1 MRYLPHT
8 DSDRQTMLESMGVK
22 QMMDLFTDIP
32 SEFHTQLG
40 SLDLPEALS
49 EAGIVKKFTKA
60 AEKNRHAGNTRCF
73 LGGGTYHHFVPAVV
87 DYVISRGE
95 FLTAYTPYQ
104 PEIAQGTLQA
114 LFEYQTMMARLTGME
129 VSNASM
135 YEAAT
140 ATAEAALMA
149 RRVTRKTRTVI
160 AGSVNP
166 RYRSVTGNYLSRL
179 EGDYVE
185 VPVGNKQDKF
195 GTDLSQVIAAIDDKT
210 ACVIVQ
216 YPDFYGSVYDLAPL
230 REACDANKCLMVV
243 AFSDVSAFGL
253 IESPGAYGADI
264 AVGSGQALGIPMA
277 FGGPHLGIFTCKQK
291 YVRQMPGRV
300 CGVTTDADGKRGF
313 VLTLSTREQ
322 HIRREKATSNI
333 CSNQGLMCTAA
344 ATYMA
349 LMGDAGLETVANH
362 SAAALDLLVSKLPSG
377 VVAADGAHYNE
388 TVLTFTSA
396 EKRDAFINEARNNDI
411 FAGIPLETIEK
422 GAEQIDGNRHLL
434 VATTEMIEEDDIN
447 DYIATMEV
455 AL

>member
-1 MRYLPHT
+1 MMQ
-8 DSDRQTMLESMGVK
+8 DIGVNNIA
-22 QMMDLFTDIP
+22 DLFADIP
-32 SEFHTQLG
+32 SEFHIKLG
-40 SLDLPEALS
+40 SMNLPDGLS
-49 EAGIVKKFTKA
+49 EAGIVRKFTKA

-73 LGGGTYHHFVPAVV
+73 LGGGTYYHFVPAVV

-114 LFEYQTMMARLTGME
+114 LFEYQTMIARLTGME

-140 ATAEAALMA
+140 ATAEAALMS
-149 RRVTRKTRTVI
+149 RRVTRKTRVVM

-166 RYRSVTGNYLSRL
+166 RYRTVTENYLSRL
-179 EGDYVE
+179 EGDFVE
-185 VPVGNKQDKF
+185 VGMGKF
-195 GTDLSQVIAAIDDKT
+195 GTDLSKVIAEIDDKT

-264 AVGSGQALGIPMA
+264 VVGSGQALGIPMA
-277 FGGPHLGIFTCKQK
+277 FGGPHLGVFTCKQK
-291 YVRQMPGRV
+291 YLRQMPGRV
-300 CGVTTDADGKRGF
+300 CGLTTDADGKRGF

-333 CSNQGLMCTAA
+333 CTNQGLMCTAA

-349 LMGDAGLETVANH
+349 LMGDAGLETIAKH
-362 SAAALDLLVSKLPSG
+362 SAAALELLISKLPSS
-377 VVAADGAHYNE
+377 VQAADGAHYNE
-388 TVLTFTSA
+388 TVLSFESQN
-396 EKRDAFINEARNNDI
+396 KRDAFIAEARKQDI
-411 FAGIPLETIEK
+411 FAGIPLETIEMD
-422 GAEQIDGNRHLL
+422 AEPKHLL
-434 VATTEMIEEDDIN
+434 VATTEMIEEEDIN
-447 DYIATMEV
+447 ALIAAMEV

>member
-8 DSDRQTMLESMGVK
+8 DTDRQAMLESMG
-22 QMMDLFTDIP
+22 METMSDLFADVP
-32 SEFHTQLG
+32 SEFHLEQG

-49 EAGIVKKFTKA
+49 EAGIVRKFTKA

-87 DYVISRGE
+87 DYIISRGE

-104 PEIAQGTLQA
+104 PEISQGTLQT
-114 LFEYQTMMARLTGME
+114 LFEYQTMAARLTGMD

-149 RRVTRKTRTVI
+149 RRVTRKSRVVI

-166 RYRSVTGNYLSRL
+166 RYRTVTENYLSRL
-179 EGDYVE
+179 EGEYLE
-185 VPVGNKQDKF
+185 VAMGEF
-195 GTDLSQVIAAIDDKT
+195 GTDLSAVISAIDEKT

-230 REACDANKCLMVV
+230 REACDQFKCLMVV
-243 AFSDVSAFGL
+243 AFSDISAFGL

-264 AVGSGQALGIPMA
+264 AVGSGQALGVPMA
-277 FGGPHLGIFTCKQK
+277 FGGPHLGVFTCKQK
-291 YVRQMPGRV
+291 YLRQIPGRV
-300 CGVTTDADGKRGF
+300 CGVTSDADGKRGF

-333 CSNQGLMCTAA
+333 CTNQGLMCTAA
-344 ATYMA
+344 ATYMT
-349 LMGDAGLETVANH
+349 LMGDKGLETVALN
-362 SAAALDLLVSKLPSG
+362 SAAALELLVSKLPAH
-377 VVAADGAHYNE
+377 VQAAAGAHYNE
-388 TVLTFTSA
+388 TVLSF
-396 EKRDAFINEARNNDI
+396 ENQQKRDVFIAEARKNDI
-411 FAGIPLETIEK
+411 FAGIPLENIDK
-422 GAEQIDGNRHLL
+422 KAESRHLL
-434 VATTEMIEEDDIN
+434 VATTEMIEENDIT
-447 DYIATMEV
+447 DFITALEVIA
-455 AL
+455 

>member
-1 MRYLPHT
+1 
-8 DSDRQTMLESMGVK
+8 MLDSMGM
-22 QMMDLFTDIP
+22 QDMSALFADVP
-32 SEFHTQLG
+32 SEFYLKEG
-40 SLDLPEALS
+40 EIGLPDALS
-49 EAGIVKKFTKA
+49 EAGIVKKFINA
-60 AEKNRHAGNTRCF
+60 AEKNRNAINTRCF
-73 LGGGTYHHFVPAVV
+73 LGGGTYYHFVPAVV

-114 LFEYQTMMARLTGME
+114 LFEYQTMIARLTGME

-166 RYRSVTGNYLSRL
+166 RYRAVTQNYLSRL

-185 VPVGNKQDKF
+185 VDMGIL
-195 GTDLSQVIAAIDDKT
+195 GTDLSKVIAEIDDTT
-210 ACVIVQ
+210 ASVIVQ
-216 YPDFYGSVYDLAPL
+216 YPDFYGSVYDLVPL
-230 REACDANKCLMVV
+230 REACDAHKCLMVV

-253 IESPGAYGADI
+253 IEAPGAYGADI

-277 FGGPHLGIFTCKQK
+277 FGGPHLGVFACKQK
-291 YVRQMPGRV
+291 YLRQMPGRV
-300 CGVTTDADGKRGF
+300 CGLTKDADGKRGF

-333 CSNQGLMCTAA
+333 CTNQGLMCTAA

-349 LMGDAGLETVANH
+349 LMGDEGLKTVANH
-362 SAAALDLLVSKLPSG
+362 SAAALDLLISKLPSH
-377 VVAADGAHYNE
+377 VVAASGAHYNE
-388 TVLTFTSA
+388 TVLTFESGK
-396 EKRDAFINEARNNDI
+396 KRDAFIAEARKQDI
-411 FAGIPLETIEK
+411 FAGIPLEKFDKTIEAK
-422 GAEQIDGNRHLL
+422 HLL
-434 VATTEMIEEDDIN
+434 VATTEMIEEDDVN
-447 DYIATMEV
+447 ALIAAMEV
-455 AL
+455 AS